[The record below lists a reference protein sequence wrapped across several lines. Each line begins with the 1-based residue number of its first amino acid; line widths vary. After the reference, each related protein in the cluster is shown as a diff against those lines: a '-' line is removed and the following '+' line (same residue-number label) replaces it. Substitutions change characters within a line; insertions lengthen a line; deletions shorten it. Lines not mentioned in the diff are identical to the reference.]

1 MDDGAFEAQLEGHCA
16 LRAEMRG
23 EGGDEPVWVAQRDL
37 AQPVVPGAGVEQGDI
52 GPDLPN
58 VPQILVSEPD
68 AVAFNVVACFKL
80 RFESVDA
87 GVHLPDQSIHRV
99 FSQVLDG

>member
-1 MDDGAFEAQLEGHCA
+1 MDEGAFEAQLEGHCA

-23 EGGDEPVWVAQRDL
+23 EDGDEPVRVAQRDL

-58 VPQILVSEPD
+58 VLQILASELD
-68 AVAFNVVACFKL
+68 AVAFDVVTGFKL

-87 GVHLPDQSIHRV
+87 GVHLPDQSVHRA